1 VIPRTSAKA
10 TKLPVSA
17 FLITRTIPMVLP
29 VDQTFNIG
37 KTLDTPV

>member
-1 VIPRTSAKA
+1 
-10 TKLPVSA
+10 VSA
-17 FLITRTIPMVLP
+17 FLMKRTIPMVLP